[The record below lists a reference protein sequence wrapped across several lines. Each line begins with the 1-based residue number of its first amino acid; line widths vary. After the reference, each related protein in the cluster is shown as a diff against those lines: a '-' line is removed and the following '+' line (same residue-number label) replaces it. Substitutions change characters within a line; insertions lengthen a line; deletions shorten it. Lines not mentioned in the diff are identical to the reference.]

1 MIKGGEKMVDLKK
14 TRVNFKRDTR
24 RAYRLR
30 QATMEK
36 IGVNSYEDFLIE
48 ELIKKHYAQFS
59 HINYEKLLEALLD
72 ERIN

>member
-1 MIKGGEKMVDLKK
+1 MVDLKK
-14 TRVNFKRDTR
+14 TRENFKRETKR
-24 RAYRLR
+24 TYRMK

-48 ELIKKHYAQFS
+48 ELIKKHWKQFPQ
-59 HINYEKLLEALLD
+59 IDYEKLLEGLLD